1 MIDGFFPHSGWGHHW
16 RSPLRPHSPIHDING
31 GLCLTCNT
39 ADCNHQSA
47 RRAWWLPVRVL
58 SSRPRTRQAAME
70 EDTAADHKRSPPQ
83 WCRTLSVQA
92 ALCLALYAAF
102 SLGEPQLIP
111 PGGGGVDALQ
121 RGTRGGGI
129 AFLSVAGGERTAVG
143 QARLL
148 KQMEAITKVYEVKF
162 VLDIAQLGEDD
173 PLWQNGSMYFQD
185 QNIPWYSTTS
195 SHGQAVGNFLEK
207 LNMPRGQV
215 LDIIGLDTGSLQEP
229 LRSGK
234 ISSSYREQTKWL
246 ERSVA
251 LARGNWKIVVGYNP
265 LVVCNEEETPERTK
279 FYVPFQRIF
288 AKYEVNA
295 YISTAGVC
303 GYFHQ
308 DNSILYIGNPHPGGA
323 ETNVD
328 GFFLH
333 RLSPL
338 EMESIFINVEGKV
351 VQKSVVH
358 PHGMGTM

>member
-1 MIDGFFPHSGWGHHW
+1 
-16 RSPLRPHSPIHDING
+16 
-31 GLCLTCNT
+31 
-39 ADCNHQSA
+39 
-47 RRAWWLPVRVL
+47 
-58 SSRPRTRQAAME
+58 ME
-70 EDTAADHKRSPPQ
+70 EDTAADHKRSSQ
-83 WCRTLSVQA
+83 WRRTLAVQA

-102 SLGEPQLIP
+102 SLGKPQLIP

-148 KQMEAITKVYEVKF
+148 RQMEAIAKVYEVKF

-207 LNMPRGQV
+207 LNMPRDQV

-229 LRSGK
+229 LHSGK

-308 DNSILYIGNPHPGGA
+308 DSSILYIGNPHPGGA

-351 VQKSVVH
+351 VQRSVVH
-358 PHGMGTM
+358 PHGMGAM